1 MLQKTIVK
9 DGKKVLAK
17 ELIEQPNKELN
28 RLERDAL
35 ANFFKSKDLLME
47 IFESSKTSKQL
58 KLSIELLIDNA
69 ENYIQIV
76 SLIKNTKKKGG
87 RKKSEVQYNLAV
99 DVVIEFIS
107 SGRKGALPVI
117 LRFPTGKYLYQNT
130 NEKIEAYNLQNKTKH
145 PKISPRTADNWLE
158 EMKKK

>member
-1 MLQKTIVK
+1 MLQNTIVK

-17 ELIEQPNKELN
+17 ELIEQPNKELPI
-28 RLERDAL
+28 LEKNIL
-35 ANFFKSKDLLME
+35 ANFFESKAILLD
-47 IFESSKTSKQL
+47 IVESNKTS
-58 KLSIELLIDNA
+58 ELLKKSIKSLIDSA

-76 SLIKNTKKKGG
+76 RLIKNTKKKGG

>member
-17 ELIEQPNKELN
+17 ELIEQPNKEPH
-28 RLERDAL
+28 RLEKNTL
-35 ANFFKSKDLLME
+35 AHFFKSKALLLDIVE
-47 IFESSKTSKQL
+47 GNKISKQL
-58 KLSIELLIDNA
+58 KQGIELLIDSA

-76 SLIKNTKKKGG
+76 RFIKNTKKKGG
-87 RKKSEVQYNLAV
+87 RKKSAVQYNLAV
-99 DVVIEFIS
+99 DVVTEFIS
-107 SGRKGALPVI
+107 RRKGALPVI
-117 LRFPTGKYLYQNT
+117 LRYPTGKYLHQNT
-130 NEKIEAYNLQNKTKH
+130 NKKIEAYNLQNKTKH